1 MPESRHIA
9 PERKAVSEQTLKHS
23 RAHGRAWMTTELREA
38 YRRAIQAA
46 LQKGADKDT
55 EALKRMAREFRD
67 H

>member
-1 MPESRHIA
+1 
-9 PERKAVSEQTLKHS
+9 
-23 RAHGRAWMTTELREA
+23 MTTELREA